1 MLRRYDV
8 KFYTSENE
16 DTKAAVVERFNRT
29 LKQKM
34 YRYFTAKRTRRYVDV
49 LPDLVHSYNNTHHR
63 SIGMAPMEVTADNE
77 DMVRERLYPLKP
89 KTLRWK
95 FNVGDKVRISMQ
107 RRPFKKG
114 YVGNWSEELFVVGTR
129 LPTSPVTYKLKDL
142 AGDDIKGTFY
152 TDELQFVTKLDD
164 ALFDVERIVKTRK
177 RAGKVE
183 YLVKW
188 RGYSDKFNS
197 WVDTLAVRNE
207 FATFLPDSTV

>member
-1 MLRRYDV
+1 
-8 KFYTSENE
+8 
-16 DTKAAVVERFNRT
+16 
-29 LKQKM
+29 
-34 YRYFTAKRTRRYVDV
+34 
-49 LPDLVHSYNNTHHR
+49 
-63 SIGMAPMEVTADNE
+63 MAPTEVTADNE
-77 DMVRERLYPLKP
+77 DMVRERLYPPKP

-114 YVGNWSEELFVVGTR
+114 YVGNWSEELFVVGAR
-129 LPTSPVTYKLKDL
+129 LPTSPVTYTLKDL
-142 AGDDIKGTFY
+142 AADNIKGTFY
-152 TDELQFVTKLDD
+152 TDELQFVTKLD

-197 WVDTLAVRNE
+197 WVDTL
-207 FATFLPDSTV
+207 TSSK

>member
-1 MLRRYDV
+1 
-8 KFYTSENE
+8 
-16 DTKAAVVERFNRT
+16 
-29 LKQKM
+29 
-34 YRYFTAKRTRRYVDV
+34 
-49 LPDLVHSYNNTHHR
+49 
-63 SIGMAPMEVTADNE
+63 MAPMEVTADNE
-77 DMVRERLYPLKP
+77 DMVRERLYPPKP

-142 AGDDIKGTFY
+142 VGDDIKGTFY

-164 ALFDVERIVKTRK
+164 ALSDVERIVKTRK

-197 WVDTLAVRNE
+197 
-207 FATFLPDSTV
+207 

>member
-1 MLRRYDV
+1 MLY
-8 KFYTSENE
+8 
-16 DTKAAVVERFNRT
+16 
-29 LKQKM
+29 
-34 YRYFTAKRTRRYVDV
+34 
-49 LPDLVHSYNNTHHR
+49 
-63 SIGMAPMEVTADNE
+63 MAPMEVTADNE
-77 DMVRERLYPLKP
+77 DVVRKRLYPPKP

-95 FNVGDKVRISMQ
+95 YDVGDKVRISMQ

-142 AGDDIKGTFY
+142 SGDDIKETFY

-188 RGYSDKFNS
+188 RGYFDKFNS
-197 WVDTLAVRNE
+197 WVDTLS
-207 FATFLPDSTV
+207 STK

>member
-1 MLRRYDV
+1 
-8 KFYTSENE
+8 
-16 DTKAAVVERFNRT
+16 
-29 LKQKM
+29 
-34 YRYFTAKRTRRYVDV
+34 
-49 LPDLVHSYNNTHHR
+49 
-63 SIGMAPMEVTADNE
+63 MAPMEVTADNK
-77 DMVRERLYPLKP
+77 DVVRERMYPPKP

-114 YVGNWSEELFVVGTR
+114 YVENWSEELFVVGAR
-129 LPTSPVTYKLKDL
+129 LPTLPVTYKLKDL
-142 AGDDIKGTFY
+142 AGDDIKRTFY

-164 ALFDVERIVKTRK
+164 TLFDVERIVKTRK

-197 WVDTLAVRNE
+197 WIDTLMSSVG
-207 FATFLPDSTV
+207 